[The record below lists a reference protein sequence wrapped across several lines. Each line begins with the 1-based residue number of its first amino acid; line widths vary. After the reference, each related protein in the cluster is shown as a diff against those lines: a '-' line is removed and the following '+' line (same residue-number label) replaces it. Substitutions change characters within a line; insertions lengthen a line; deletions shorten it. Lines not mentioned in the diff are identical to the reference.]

1 MRLFALLALA
11 CTVLLLGPS
20 RVARAQEPAVIEGE
34 SVAYRFDQKRYV
46 YSRQA
51 AGSLAYVPSNVEAG
65 ATVPVVVFFH
75 GLNPDEKLH
84 PELDGSAFDLRRL
97 VDALVR
103 EGKVAPFVLAAPTH
117 SRLATGTRAMWHDFD
132 LDRFLTTTQAA
143 IGARATLDRSRVV
156 LVGHSG
162 GGCNPD
168 AGILAPNVAVHSI
181 LAVDTCLDT
190 DVSQRLLSLAQRTD
204 VRFYYQRGWRRPFD
218 AFEDACRGAAHC
230 GAQEIGDL
238 GTNPH
243 REILGEALRVALPK
257 VLPAAAAKR

>member
-1 MRLFALLALA
+1 M
-11 CTVLLLGPS
+11 LLLGPS
-20 RVARAQEPAVIEGE
+20 RAAHAQESASLEGE
-34 SVAYRFDQKRYV
+34 SVTYRFDQKRYV

-51 AGSLAYVPSNVEAG
+51 AGSLAYVPSNVDAG

-84 PELDGSAFDLRRL
+84 PELDGSAFDLRRV

-103 EGKVAPFVLAAPTH
+103 DGKTAPFVLAAPTH

-132 LDRFLTTTQAA
+132 LDRFLAATQAA
-143 IGARATLDRSRVV
+143 VGTRATIDRSRVV

-162 GGCNPD
+162 GGCNPS
-168 AGILAPNVAVHSI
+168 AGMLAPNVTVQAI

-190 DVSQRLLSLAQRTD
+190 EVSQRLLTLAQRTD
-204 VRFYYQRGWRRPFD
+204 VRFFYQRGWRRPFE
-218 AFEDACRGAAHC
+218 AFEESCRDAEHC
-230 GAQEIGDL
+230 SAQEIGDL
-238 GTNPH
+238 GANPH
-243 REILGEALRVALPK
+243 REILAEALRAALPK

>member
-11 CTVLLLGPS
+11 CTALLLGPS
-20 RVARAQEPAVIEGE
+20 RVARAQEASIIEGE
-34 SVAYRFDQKRYV
+34 SVAFRFDQKRYV

-51 AGSLAYVPSNVEAG
+51 AGSLAYVPANVDAG

-84 PELDGSAFDLRRL
+84 PELDGSAFDLRRA

-103 EGKVAPFVLAAPTH
+103 DGKVAPFVLAAPTH

-132 LDRFLTTTQAA
+132 LDRFLTTTQEAL
-143 IGARATLDRSRVV
+143 GTRARIDRSRVV

-162 GGCNPD
+162 GGCNPA

-190 DVSQRLLSLAQRTD
+190 EVSQRLLSLAQRTE
-204 VRFYYQRGWRRPFD
+204 VRFFYQRGWKRPFE
-218 AFEDACRGAAHC
+218 AFEEGCREAAHC
-230 GAQEIGDL
+230 SAQEIGDL

-243 REILGEALRVALPK
+243 REILTEALRVALPK
-257 VLPAAAAKR
+257 VLPAATAKR